1 LLIVTRFKIKIF
13 FFSGQENNYF
23 HHLTF
28 QHFILL
34 LKFAFFNIFLMTFD
48 VLTDVFTATEFYWN
62 GNVYSGLFTTLPIL
76 APCFARIVEALASLA
91 KCFQLK
97 IQKKH
102 FYFEKDFLR
111 LQKEIQKLS
120 EIVWHVPFL
129 STIRYLI

>member
-1 LLIVTRFKIKIF
+1 MLIVTRLKIKVF

-62 GNVYSGLFTTLPIL
+62 GNVNLSLFTTLPIL
-76 APCFARIVEALASLA
+76 APCFSRIVEALASLA

-97 IQKKH
+97 IQKKS

-111 LQKEIQKLS
+111 LQKEIQKLP
-120 EIVWHVPFL
+120 EIIWHVPFL